1 MKKTIFLYAV
11 RIPVLVLTALLL
23 TVLSC
28 HALNLAAVEA
38 EWTPPGSATA
48 ISMWGFIEDPGS
60 CPAAPVPWNT
70 GPMLIETQGTVLT
83 INLRNCLSEPVSIVI
98 PGQMV
103 TLDPQVITDLQGR
116 TRVTAF
122 THEAPAMGGIA
133 TYTWNNLKGGT
144 YLYQSGS
151 HPAKQ
156 VQMGLYGALKVG
168 SYGASNDVTLLF
180 SEIDPALHGSLSAA
194 TPLNYK
200 PKFFLVNGQAYAPG
214 DPVPAITIGRAEKT
228 LLIRFL
234 NAGLMSHTPVV
245 QGPYMD
251 VIAEDG
257 NLYPYPRKQYSV
269 MLAAG
274 KTMDALWRSSE
285 KGNYAIY
292 DRSMSLS
299 TNGAA
304 GGGMLVYLDVNL
316 PPFPWLIYMPAIVN
330 AAKAGR

>member
-1 MKKTIFLYAV
+1 MKKTIFLHTI
-11 RIPVLVLTALLL
+11 RIPVLVLTTLFL
-23 TVLSC
+23 TVIAC

-38 EWTPPGSATA
+38 EWTPPGSVTT

-70 GPMLIETQGTVLT
+70 GPLLKGNQGEVLA

-103 TLDPQVITDLQGR
+103 ILDPQVITDLQGR

-122 THEAPAMGGIA
+122 THEAPAGGGIA
-133 TYTWNNLKGGT
+133 TYTWNNLKEGT

-156 VQMGLYGALKVG
+156 VQMGLYGALAVG
-168 SYGASNDVTLLF
+168 GNGGGREVTLLF
-180 SEIDPALHGSLSAA
+180 SEIDPALHGSFSAA

-200 PKFFLVNGQAYAPG
+200 PKYFLVNGQAYAPG
-214 DPVPAITIGRAEKT
+214 DPVPRLTIGRAEKT

-245 QGPYMD
+245 QGPYME

-274 KTMDALWRSSE
+274 KTMDALWKASK

-304 GGGMLVYLDVNL
+304 GGGMLVYLDVSL
-316 PPFPWLIYMPAIVN
+316 PPFPWLIYMPAIIN
-330 AAKAGR
+330 AAKTRL

>member
-1 MKKTIFLYAV
+1 MKKTFFLHVASVAV
-11 RIPVLVLTALLL
+11 LLSAVLFLAV
-23 TVLSC
+23 VSC

-60 CPAAPVPWNT
+60 CPVAPVPWNT
-70 GPMLIETQGTVLT
+70 GPLLKEKQGTALT

-103 TLDPQVITDLQGR
+103 TLDPQVFTDLQGR

-122 THEAPAMGGIA
+122 THEAAAGGGVA

-156 VQMGLYGALKVG
+156 VQMGLYGPLTVG
-168 SYGASNDVTLLF
+168 DYGGTGEVMLLF

-200 PKFFLVNGQAYAPG
+200 PKYFLINGQAYLPG
-214 DPVPAITIGRAEKT
+214 DPVPRLTIGRAEKT

-245 QGPYMD
+245 QGPYME

-257 NLYPYPRKQYSV
+257 NPYPYPRKQYSV

-285 KGNYAIY
+285 TGNYAVY

-330 AAKAGR
+330 AAKARL